1 MKRKTLFVFGAI
13 VLVLAVASGSF
24 AAGKWIITKSSQVK
38 PGAIS
43 YKNLS
48 ANARKRLQGKP
59 GRPGAAGTPSLLQ
72 FGGQVNHG
80 QTQCIGVWGA
90 NHQGPCLGAA
100 YASDN
105 NSLVFGPMPA
115 GLTIQSLSV
124 VASAAPDVGPVVV
137 TVLNNGAASSLTC
150 TIAKA
155 TTTCADS
162 THSFVTGAGSFLEVQ
177 VTNDPSNT
185 TNPRFIVNFTY

>member
-1 MKRKTLFVFGAI
+1 MKRKALFVFGAI
-13 VLVLAVASGSF
+13 VLALAVASGGF
-24 AAGKWIITKSSQVK
+24 AANKWIITKSSQVK
-38 PGAIS
+38 PGAIG

-48 ANARKRLQGKP
+48 AAAKKKLRGAR
-59 GRPGAAGTPSLLQ
+59 GAPGTPSLLQ

-80 QTQCIGVWGA
+80 QTLCLGGWGA
-90 NHQGPCLGAA
+90 NHQNACLGAA

-115 GLTIQSLSV
+115 GLTIQNLTVMTSV
-124 VASAAPDVGPVVV
+124 APDVGPVVV
-137 TVLNNGAASSLTC
+137 TVLSNGLATSLTC

-162 THSFVTGAGSFLEVQ
+162 AHSFATAAGSFLEVR
-177 VTNDPSNT
+177 VANDPSNT
-185 TNPRFIVNFTY
+185 VNNPRFIANFTY